1 MRIGYDAKR
10 IVSNGTGLGSYGRT
24 LINSLAALE
33 GDDELLLYAPDEGR
47 KEWREQ
53 VRLREG
59 VRFVY
64 SDRKHGMGKSLWR
77 SHGIVEDLRRDGVS
91 LYHGLSGEL
100 PVGLRKAGIP
110 GIVTIHD
117 LIFMRHPEYYHAIDA
132 WIYKRKFYQ
141 TLREADRIIAIS
153 ERTRQDIID
162 LGGFPSDRIDLVYQ
176 SCDTRYRLLRS
187 EDELQKIHAEYDLP
201 PRYILNVGTVE
212 ERKNVL
218 LAVKALE
225 KLPADL
231 SLIIVGRQTKYAE
244 KVKRYIRRHQLD
256 QRVRFLQGVPN
267 SVLPAIYQ
275 MAEAFVY
282 PSRYEGFGIPV
293 IEAIQSV
300 LPGGGGRPRQLLCGS
315 RRQRGPTRSYPQGHR
330 PARPPRAQ
338 SAGVYPPFREWR
350 RGTTGPRLLSK
361 NGSDVEAVTTF
372 AWMIDNQ

>member
-64 SDRKHGMGKSLWR
+64 SDRKHGLGKSLWR

-176 SCDTRYRLLRS
+176 SCDTR
-187 EDELQKIHAEYDLP
+187 
-201 PRYILNVGTVE
+201 
-212 ERKNVL
+212 
-218 LAVKALE
+218 
-225 KLPADL
+225 
-231 SLIIVGRQTKYAE
+231 
-244 KVKRYIRRHQLD
+244 
-256 QRVRFLQGVPN
+256 
-267 SVLPAIYQ
+267 
-275 MAEAFVY
+275 
-282 PSRYEGFGIPV
+282 
-293 IEAIQSV
+293 
-300 LPGGGGRPRQLLCGS
+300 
-315 RRQRGPTRSYPQGHR
+315 
-330 PARPPRAQ
+330 
-338 SAGVYPPFREWR
+338 
-350 RGTTGPRLLSK
+350 
-361 NGSDVEAVTTF
+361 
-372 AWMIDNQ
+372 

>member
-59 VRFVY
+59 VRF
-64 SDRKHGMGKSLWR
+64 
-77 SHGIVEDLRRDGVS
+77 HGIVEDLRRDGVS

-153 ERTRQDIID
+153 ERTRQDIIE
-162 LGGFPSDRIDLVYQ
+162 LGGFPRDRIDLVYQ

-187 EDELQKIHAEYDLP
+187 EDELQKVHAEYDLP

-282 PSRYEGFGIPV
+282 PSRYEGFGIPI
-293 IEAIQSV
+293 IEAIQSGLPVVAATGSCLEEAGGPDSFYVDPDDSEGLREAILKAIAQRDHLVPKAQEYIRRFENGDVARQV
-300 LPGGGGRPRQLLCGS
+300 LNCY
-315 RRQRGPTRSYPQGHR
+315 QRMDLR
-330 PARPPRAQ
+330 
-338 SAGVYPPFREWR
+338 
-350 RGTTGPRLLSK
+350 
-361 NGSDVEAVTTF
+361 
-372 AWMIDNQ
+372 

>member
-64 SDRKHGMGKSLWR
+64 SDRKHGLGKSLWR

-153 ERTRQDIID
+153 
-162 LGGFPSDRIDLVYQ
+162 
-176 SCDTRYRLLRS
+176 
-187 EDELQKIHAEYDLP
+187 
-201 PRYILNVGTVE
+201 
-212 ERKNVL
+212 
-218 LAVKALE
+218 
-225 KLPADL
+225 
-231 SLIIVGRQTKYAE
+231 
-244 KVKRYIRRHQLD
+244 
-256 QRVRFLQGVPN
+256 
-267 SVLPAIYQ
+267 
-275 MAEAFVY
+275 
-282 PSRYEGFGIPV
+282 
-293 IEAIQSV
+293 
-300 LPGGGGRPRQLLCGS
+300 
-315 RRQRGPTRSYPQGHR
+315 
-330 PARPPRAQ
+330 
-338 SAGVYPPFREWR
+338 
-350 RGTTGPRLLSK
+350 
-361 NGSDVEAVTTF
+361 
-372 AWMIDNQ
+372 

>member
-64 SDRKHGMGKSLWR
+64 SDRKHGLGKSLWR

-117 LIFMRHPEYYHAIDA
+117 LIFMRHPEYYH
-132 WIYKRKFYQ
+132 
-141 TLREADRIIAIS
+141 AIS

-293 IEAIQSV
+293 IEAIQSG
-300 LPGGGGRPRQLLCGS
+300 LPVVAATGSMWIPTTARAYAKLSSRPSPSATTSCPKRRSISAVS
-315 RRQRGPTRSYPQGHR
+315 RMATWHDRSST
-330 PARPPRAQ
+330 AIK
-338 SAGVYPPFREWR
+338 E
-350 RGTTGPRLLSK
+350 
-361 NGSDVEAVTTF
+361 
-372 AWMIDNQ
+372 

>member
-64 SDRKHGMGKSLWR
+64 SDRKHGLGKSLWR

-100 PVGLRKAGIP
+100 PVGLRKAGIL

-153 ERTRQDIID
+153 ERTRQVASPATASTWSIRVATHATASSARRTNCRRSM
-162 LGGFPSDRIDLVYQ
+162 PSMTSHHATFSTSARW
-176 SCDTRYRLLRS
+176 RS
-187 EDELQKIHAEYDLP
+187 A
-201 PRYILNVGTVE
+201 RT
-212 ERKNVL
+212 
-218 LAVKALE
+218 
-225 KLPADL
+225 
-231 SLIIVGRQTKYAE
+231 
-244 KVKRYIRRHQLD
+244 
-256 QRVRFLQGVPN
+256 
-267 SVLPAIYQ
+267 
-275 MAEAFVY
+275 
-282 PSRYEGFGIPV
+282 
-293 IEAIQSV
+293 
-300 LPGGGGRPRQLLCGS
+300 
-315 RRQRGPTRSYPQGHR
+315 SYWP
-330 PARPPRAQ
+330 
-338 SAGVYPPFREWR
+338 
-350 RGTTGPRLLSK
+350 
-361 NGSDVEAVTTF
+361 
-372 AWMIDNQ
+372 

>member
-33 GDDELLLYAPDEGR
+33 GDDELLLYTPDEGR

-53 VRLREG
+53 VRLRES

-64 SDRKHGMGKSLWR
+64 SDRKHGLGKSLWR

-153 ERTRQDIID
+153 ERTRQDIIE
-162 LGGFPSDRIDLVYQ
+162 LGGFPRDRIDLVYQ

-244 KVKRYIRRHQLD
+244 KVKRYISRHQLE

-275 MAEAFVY
+275 WPRPLSIRRATRASAFPSSR
-282 PSRYEGFGIPV
+282 PSRVDCPSW
-293 IEAIQSV
+293 Q
-300 LPGGGGRPRQLLCGS
+300 
-315 RRQRGPTRSYPQGHR
+315 PQG
-330 PARPPRAQ
+330 PA
-338 SAGVYPPFREWR
+338 WR
-350 RGTTGPRLLSK
+350 RREASTASMWIPTTARAYAKLSSRPSPSATTSCPK
-361 NGSDVEAVTTF
+361 RRSISAVSRMATWHDRSSI
-372 AWMIDNQ
+372 AIKEWI